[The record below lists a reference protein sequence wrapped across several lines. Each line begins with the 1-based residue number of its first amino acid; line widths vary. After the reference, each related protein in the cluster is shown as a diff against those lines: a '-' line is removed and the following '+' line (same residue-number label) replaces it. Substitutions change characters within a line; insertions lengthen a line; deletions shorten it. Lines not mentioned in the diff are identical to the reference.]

1 MADCRQPG
9 LMGAFRGGCVFWW
22 SGADREFLPASLCAP
37 ASQSPVL
44 LSLVYGGD
52 ACQQAWVLRMKHGLS
67 APHPHWKSDANESW
81 TVRPCRR
88 TCGGDKDVMT
98 TAGDGRVM
106 GGGLSH
112 RSPEGGG
119 AAEVRRDRFQH
130 NSSSCTDREVK
141 KKKKLRS
148 WFLMPSLSLHTTS
161 HYSSF
166 SFSCL
171 TRSFWSLQ
179 TGPNWEEGGRGRP

>member
-1 MADCRQPG
+1 MGDCRQPG

-22 SGADREFLPASLCAP
+22 SGADREFLPASVCAP

-44 LSLVYGGD
+44 LSPVYGGD
-52 ACQQAWVLRMKHGLS
+52 ACQQAWVLRMKHSLS

-119 AAEVRRDRFQH
+119 AAEVRCDRFQH
-130 NSSSCTDREVK
+130 NSSSWTDREVK
-141 KKKKLRS
+141 KKKPA
-148 WFLMPSLSLHTTS
+148 FLVSHVFIVTS
-161 HYSSF
+161 HNFTQLFLFLLLSH
-166 SFSCL
+166 
-171 TRSFWSLQ
+171 SLLLEP
-179 TGPNWEEGGRGRP
+179 PNRT

>member
-22 SGADREFLPASLCAP
+22 SGADREFLPASVCAP

-44 LSLVYGGD
+44 LSPVYGGD
-52 ACQQAWVLRMKHGLS
+52 ACQQAWVLRMKHSLS

-130 NSSSCTDREVK
+130 NSSSWTDREVK
-141 KKKKLRS
+141 KKKPA
-148 WFLMPSLSLHTTS
+148 FLVSHVFIVTS
-161 HYSSF
+161 HNFTQLFLFFLLSH
-166 SFSCL
+166 
-171 TRSFWSLQ
+171 SLLLEP
-179 TGPNWEEGGRGRP
+179 PNRT